1 MYSQQLVGS
10 GRSVQP
16 VTFSQPIDIGAG
28 YVTPPQGRLF
38 FVCGDGTTVTNL
50 DDSYSA
56 LSTNMERLRFAS
68 VALAL
73 AECKASRGDVI
84 FVHPSHT
91 ENLATADSWPFVAGV
106 RIIGIGQGNT
116 RPTFTFSAAA
126 STLLL
131 DVAAISIQN
140 CRFLCAGPAGTTA
153 LTVAAPFNITGEGC
167 SFIGNYFQTGIDVDQ
182 LCTIP
187 FTVSAANCLFY
198 GNRMEAAAVAGVS
211 TTIIRMGT
219 ASTGA
224 DGLKVIGNSIKAP
237 TGGTAIGVI
246 DSINSTATSA
256 GIEIRDNYLENWL
269 ASSTAAISLDGNMV
283 TTGEISNNRFRVQG
297 DSIQPVVYSGT
308 GVDISLFQNYC
319 NDTANGNGALVVG
332 AGTST

>member
-1 MYSQQLVGS
+1 MYTQAFAGA
-10 GRSVQP
+10 GRPPQP
-16 VTFSQPIDIGAG
+16 VTFSEPIDVGAA
-28 YVTPPQGRLF
+28 YVTPPQGRVF

-50 DDSYSA
+50 DDQY
-56 LSTNMERLRFAS
+56 TQFTTDMERRRFAS

-91 ENLATADSWPFVAGV
+91 ENLGVDAWPFVAGV
-106 RIIGIGQGNT
+106 KIIGLGQGNT
-116 RPTFTFSAAA
+116 RPTFTFTLST

-153 LTVAAPFNITGEGC
+153 LTVAAAFTVTGEGC
-167 SFIGNYFQTGIDVDQ
+167 SFLGNYFQTGIDADQ
-182 LCTIP
+182 LCTVP
-187 FTVSAANCLFY
+187 FTISAANCIFV

-219 ASTGA
+219 ASTGS
-224 DGLKVIGNSIKAP
+224 DGLKVINNSIKAP
-237 TGGTAIGVI
+237 TSGTTVGVI
-246 DSINSTATSA
+246 DSINSTATSN

-269 ASSTAAISLDGNMV
+269 ASSTVCISLDGNMV

-308 GVDISLFQNYC
+308 GVDISLFLNYC
-319 NDTANGNGALVVG
+319 NDTTNGNGALVVG